1 MEFSAFQLL
10 AREVL
15 PDLVSILPDYVP
27 GSDIACETTASVCY
41 TLYNLTQSSS
51 HNARLLLNTGGLPKI
66 IAISMND
73 R

>member
-1 MEFSAFQLL
+1 MELFVSLV

-15 PDLVSILPDYVP
+15 PDLVLILPSSVLA
-27 GSDIACETTASVCY
+27 SDIACETTASICY

-51 HNARLLLNTGGLPKI
+51 HNARLLLSADGLPKI